1 MTFSELKEWI
11 NSLPEDFNN
20 FQVMNGGE
28 MVKEDIYMYRIDSPI
43 TTCVVD
49 KESKNIIFLNDFYD
63 DKKES

>member
-1 MTFSELKEWI
+1 MTLSELKSWI
-11 NSLPEDFNN
+11 DSLPEDFNN

-28 MVKEDIYMYRIDSPI
+28 MIKEDIYMYRIDNPI

-49 KESKNIIFLNDFYD
+49 KESEHIIFLNDFYD

>member
-1 MTFSELKEWI
+1 MTFLEIKEWI

-28 MVKEDIYMYRIDSPI
+28 TVKEDIYMYRIDSPI

>member
-1 MTFSELKEWI
+1 MTFSELKDWI

-28 MVKEDIYMYRIDSPI
+28 TVKEDIYMYRIDSPI

>member
-1 MTFSELKEWI
+1 MTLSELKDWI

-28 MVKEDIYMYRIDSPI
+28 MIKEDIYLYRIDNPI
-43 TTCVVD
+43 MTCVVD
-49 KESKNIIFLNDFYD
+49 KESKQIIFLNDFYD

>member
-1 MTFSELKEWI
+1 MTFLELKEWI

-28 MVKEDIYMYRIDSPI
+28 TIKEDIYMYRIDSPI

-49 KESKNIIFLNDFYD
+49 KESKNIIFLNVFYD

>member
-28 MVKEDIYMYRIDSPI
+28 MMKEDIYMYRIDSPI

>member
-1 MTFSELKEWI
+1 MTFLELKEWI
-11 NSLPEDFNN
+11 NSLPEEFNN

-28 MVKEDIYMYRIDSPI
+28 TVKEDIYMYRIDSPI

>member
-1 MTFSELKEWI
+1 MTFLELKEWI

-28 MVKEDIYMYRIDSPI
+28 TVKEDIYMYRIDSPI

-49 KESKNIIFLNDFYD
+49 KESKQIIFLNDFYD

>member
-1 MTFSELKEWI
+1 MTFSELKDWI

>member
-1 MTFSELKEWI
+1 MTLSELKDWI

-28 MVKEDIYMYRIDSPI
+28 TIKQDIYMYRIDNPI

-49 KESKNIIFLNDFYD
+49 KESKHIIFLNDFYD

>member
-1 MTFSELKEWI
+1 MTLTELKDWI

-28 MVKEDIYMYRIDSPI
+28 TVKEDIYMYRIDSPI

>member
-1 MTFSELKEWI
+1 MTFLELKEWI

-28 MVKEDIYMYRIDSPI
+28 TVKEDIYMYRIDSPI

>member
-1 MTFSELKEWI
+1 MTFLELKEWI

-28 MVKEDIYMYRIDSPI
+28 TVKEDIYMYRIDNPI

>member
-28 MVKEDIYMYRIDSPI
+28 TVKEDIYMYRIDSPI

-49 KESKNIIFLNDFYD
+49 KESKQIIFLNDFYD

>member
-1 MTFSELKEWI
+1 MTFLELKEWI

-28 MVKEDIYMYRIDSPI
+28 TIKEDIYMYRIDSPI

>member
-28 MVKEDIYMYRIDSPI
+28 TVKEDIYMYRIDSPI

>member
-1 MTFSELKEWI
+1 MTLTELKDWI

-28 MVKEDIYMYRIDSPI
+28 MIKEDIYMYRIDSPI

>member
-1 MTFSELKEWI
+1 MTFLELKEWI
-11 NSLPEDFNN
+11 NSLPEDFND

-28 MVKEDIYMYRIDSPI
+28 TVKEDIYMYRIDSPI

>member
-1 MTFSELKEWI
+1 MTLTELKDWI